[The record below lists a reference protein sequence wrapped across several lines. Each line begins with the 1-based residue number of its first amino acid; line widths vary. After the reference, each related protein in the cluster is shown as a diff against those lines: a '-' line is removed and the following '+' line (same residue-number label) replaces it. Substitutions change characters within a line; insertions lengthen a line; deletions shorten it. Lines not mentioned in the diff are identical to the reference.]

1 MKTPPANS
9 FATTAR
15 WLFFYGT
22 FLFCVALAAVM
33 YDPKSGQ
40 FGFNTAAKTALI
52 SGGVCGGLSILWS
65 LLLSTGA
72 RWPLWAALGST
83 GLFLAAFAWRSTV
96 SWSAYSGGA
105 TEKWYAATLITMM
118 ALASLAVFLRLLRAL
133 FSPRKTNPRPVAI
146 PTGPRL

>member
-1 MKTPPANS
+1 MNASSLKAAS
-9 FATTAR
+9 ESAR
-15 WLFFYGT
+15 WLFFYGM

-40 FGFNTAAKTALI
+40 FGFNAAAKTALI

-72 RWPLWAALGST
+72 RWPLWAALDST

-96 SWSAYSGGA
+96 SWSAYADG
-105 TEKWYAATLITMM
+105 TTDKWYAATLITMM
-118 ALASLAVFLRLLRAL
+118 ALASLTVLIRLLRAL
-133 FSPRKTNPRPVAI
+133 FSPRKTNPDPVTI
-146 PTGPRL
+146 LTGPRL

>member
-1 MKTPPANS
+1 MKTPSASS
-9 FATTAR
+9 FVTTAR
-15 WLFFYGT
+15 WLLFYGM

-40 FGFNTAAKTALI
+40 FGFNPAAKTALI

-96 SWSAYSGGA
+96 SWSAYAGG
-105 TEKWYAATLITMM
+105 EGDKWYAATLITLM
-118 ALASLAVFLRLLRAL
+118 ALASLAVLIRLLRAL
-133 FSPRKTNPRPVAI
+133 FSPPKTNPNPVAM
-146 PTGPRL
+146 PAGPRL